1 MAPEGEMEVIARAL
15 WPHVRVNDL
24 SMHMDL
30 NVSVLGVHNLFN
42 NMNGMACSIF
52 VYRIPGI

>member
-15 WPHVRVNDL
+15 WPHVRVNDF
-24 SMHMDL
+24 SMDMDL
-30 NVSVLGVHNLFN
+30 NVFVLGVHNLFN
-42 NMNGMACSIF
+42 MNDIACSIF